1 MCSRHVG
8 TKRTMEKL
16 NSCHLP
22 PYIFLC
28 LNFWLFSFLQP
39 KLFLIN
45 TCVILSVF
53 STNSIMP
60 QLKFQNYVI
69 LKVMRFRAGNF
80 QSPIDCVQ
88 PCVSLSD
95 TIGSQFPF
103 PRCARAID
111 SSAPLLNAGA
121 SPGKLHGASETL
133 SSRGSLFWFSHPP
146 CSVHVFPYIPF
157 TLYSYLYHNTDS
169 LFCNCMFTYVFPP
182 LNYELLKSG
191 ITSYVSDTQQVLR
204 K

>member
-95 TIGSQFPF
+95 TIGS
-103 PRCARAID
+103 
-111 SSAPLLNAGA
+111 SL
-121 SPGKLHGASETL
+121 SPGVPEPLTL
-133 SSRGSLFWFSHPP
+133 LRLCLMLELLLESSTVLLKRCPLGEVFSGSLTLHALCMSSHI
-146 CSVHVFPYIPF
+146 FPSHSIHTFIIIPILCF
-157 TLYSYLYHNTDS
+157 VIVCLH
-169 LFCNCMFTYVFPP
+169 MFFHH
-182 LNYELLKSG
+182 
-191 ITSYVSDTQQVLR
+191 
-204 K
+204 